1 MEWAAYRSPGDL
13 PGPGIQLGSPSLQVD
28 SLPAE
33 LPGKLSEAIYVKF
46 RDNIIL
52 NGEKLKE
59 NKKTPISKTAQ
70 IHPLSSFLF
79 NIIFNVLAITFEEE
93 EKKEFTLEK
102 KKGKNSDFLQ
112 MVWCST

>member
-59 NKKTPISKTAQ
+59 NKKLLYQKQ
-70 IHPLSSFLF
+70 HKYIHSHHFYS
-79 NIIFNVLAITFEEE
+79 I
-93 EKKEFTLEK
+93 
-102 KKGKNSDFLQ
+102 
-112 MVWCST
+112 